1 MIDIS
6 STYMRHAQLKAFH
19 AVATHGGFSR
29 AADKLALTQPA
40 ISDHIRKLEEAHGVE
55 LILRKRGGIALTD
68 LGRRLYAITERF
80 FEAETEADE
89 LLARSRKLDEGALI
103 IGADAAVHILPVL
116 ARFRQRYPKIAVKLI
131 SGNSAQLLARL
142 DAFEIEFA
150 VVASKPASQH
160 YASWLL
166 SEDRLAAFVSAAHPL
181 ARRKSLALA
190 ELPQWPLILREPG
203 SVTRTLLLDE
213 LSRRGLILRE
223 ALEIETRE
231 SSREAV
237 ARGLGIG
244 IVSRSEL
251 GSDPR
256 LRMLIFSD
264 WRAMMSEWLICLAAR
279 ADLHLMK
286 AVIGLVDSNKSS
298 RRKLD

>member
-1 MIDIS
+1 MIGIS
-6 STYMRHAQLKAFH
+6 LTYMRHAQLKAFH

-55 LILRKRGGIALTD
+55 LI
-68 LGRRLYAITERF
+68 
-80 FEAETEADE
+80 
-89 LLARSRKLDEGALI
+89 

-131 SGNSAQLLARL
+131 SGNSAQLLVRL
-142 DAFEIEFA
+142 DAFEIDFA
-150 VVASKPASQH
+150 VAASKPTSQH
-160 YASWLL
+160 YATWLL

-181 ARRKSLALA
+181 ARRKSLTLA
-190 ELPQWPLILREPG
+190 ELLRRPVILREPG

-231 SSREAV
+231 SSR
-237 ARGLGIG
+237 
-244 IVSRSEL
+244 
-251 GSDPR
+251 
-256 LRMLIFSD
+256 
-264 WRAMMSEWLICLAAR
+264 
-279 ADLHLMK
+279 
-286 AVIGLVDSNKSS
+286 
-298 RRKLD
+298 